1 MLIKKLRFRK
11 QLKEQKKEEKFL
23 KFLEEAT
30 DEELRKFIVSRI
42 ALGVV
47 LVVAFL
53 VFWGWSGWKSI

>member
-11 QLKEQKKEEKFL
+11 QLKEQKKEENFL

-30 DEELRKFIVSRI
+30 DEELRKFIISRI
-42 ALGVV
+42 ALGIV

-53 VFWGWSGWKSI
+53 VFWRWSGWKGI

>member
-30 DEELRKFIVSRI
+30 DEELREFIVSRI

>member
-30 DEELRKFIVSRI
+30 DEELRKFIISRI

-53 VFWGWSGWKSI
+53 VFWRWSGWKGI

>member
-53 VFWGWSGWKSI
+53 VFWRWSGWKGI

>member
-42 ALGVV
+42 TLGIV

-53 VFWGWSGWKSI
+53 VFWRWSGWKCI

>member
-11 QLKEQKKEEKFL
+11 QLKEQKKEEKFS

-42 ALGVV
+42 TLGVV

-53 VFWGWSGWKSI
+53 VFWGWSGWKGI

>member
-30 DEELRKFIVSRI
+30 DEELRKFIISRI
-42 ALGVV
+42 ALGIV

-53 VFWGWSGWKSI
+53 VFWRWSGWKGI

>member
-30 DEELRKFIVSRI
+30 DEELRKFIISRI
-42 ALGVV
+42 ALGIV

-53 VFWGWSGWKSI
+53 LFWGWSGWKGI

>member
-1 MLIKKLRFRK
+1 MLIRKLRFRK

-30 DEELRKFIVSRI
+30 DEELRKFIISRI

-53 VFWGWSGWKSI
+53 VFWRWSGWKGI

>member
-30 DEELRKFIVSRI
+30 EEELRKFIISRI

-47 LVVAFL
+47 LVFAFL
-53 VFWGWSGWKSI
+53 VFWRWSGWKGI

>member
-11 QLKEQKKEEKFL
+11 QLKEQKKEEKFS

-30 DEELRKFIVSRI
+30 NEELRKFIVSRI

-53 VFWGWSGWKSI
+53 VFWRWSGWKGI

>member
-47 LVVAFL
+47 LMVAFL
-53 VFWGWSGWKSI
+53 LFWRWSGWKGI

>member
-30 DEELRKFIVSRI
+30 DEELRKFIISRI

-47 LVVAFL
+47 LMVAFL
-53 VFWGWSGWKSI
+53 VFWRWSGWKGI

>member
-53 VFWGWSGWKSI
+53 VFWGWSDWKGI

>member
-53 VFWGWSGWKSI
+53 LFWRWSGWKGI

>member
-23 KFLEEAT
+23 KFLEDAT

>member
-47 LVVAFL
+47 LLGAFL
-53 VFWGWSGWKSI
+53 VFWRWSGWRGI

>member
-53 VFWGWSGWKSI
+53 VFWGWSGWKGI